1 MMLNQLKSL
10 ADEYSKTADGDWL
23 NDFNWCAVPVKFK
36 NLKNGVVG
44 CHFFGTITLKESPDA
59 GLIFDIYIHELR
71 HVWQFRKQPLRYL
84 AGKLFRRLIED
95 DADREEFKA
104 FKWYR
109 EKNA

>member
-1 MMLNQLKSL
+1 MLNQLKSL
-10 ADEYSKTADGDWL
+10 ADEYAKTPDGDWL
-23 NDFNWCAVPVKFK
+23 NDFNWRNVPVKFK

-71 HVWQFRKQPLRYL
+71 HVWQSRKQPLRYL

-95 DADREEFKA
+95 DADNEEIKA